1 MRPALLAV
9 LALCLQLV
17 AASTTSAQ
25 TFRPLLNVR
34 SFTVQVN
41 PLDGSKLYVGNWS
54 HRMYRSYDA
63 GEEWHLTP
71 TGDIGVQNFLSS
83 IIVSSADTGVIIVG
97 GYLFDG
103 IRRST
108 NGGETFEK
116 VLGDPTGAR
125 MWFISEAI
133 AEDPQDPRNIYAI
146 RGTPPMALWKSTD
159 IGATWDSICA
169 IPGTTTY
176 RTCTIAIRPDSS
188 NIILL
193 GVAKGQVLRS
203 VDGGRSFMNA
213 KIDGKDTI
221 REDAEIPKI
230 IFSPRDPRTAYMI
243 VAIGSTV
250 NPGLVG
256 GGGVWKSIDGGLNWN
271 RMGYPDTSL
280 WAVEA
285 IDRGDHDE
293 VWIGGFRFD
302 LQPKAVP
309 GDSLVAR
316 TTDDGATWTEYP
328 NFPWGSSDE
337 GDTVRSAWVY
347 RYHKPTQ
354 RMYMAMETGFFMADL
369 ATSVQD
375 EPNAGSSLHGTL
387 KVRYANNALQVH
399 DAAPRSDDRTWGV
412 YDLEGRTIATGT
424 IGADMTCP
432 LPALAS
438 GTYILTWGTE
448 ARFRT
453 ASFVVTR

>member
-1 MRPALLAV
+1 MRSALL
-9 LALCLQLV
+9 LLV
-17 AASTTSAQ
+17 AAVSMVTASNAQ

-41 PLDGSKLYVGNWS
+41 PLDGNKLYVGNWS
-54 HRMYRSYDA
+54 HRMYRSYDG

-71 TGDIGVQNFLSS
+71 TGDIGVQNYLSS
-83 IIVSSADTGVIIVG
+83 IIVSSADTGVILVG
-97 GYLFDG
+97 GYQYDG

-108 NGGETFEK
+108 NGGETFER
-116 VLGDPTGAR
+116 VLEDPAGPR

-133 AEDPQDPRNIYAI
+133 AEDPQDPRNIYAV
-146 RGTPPMALWKSTD
+146 RGTRPMALWKSTD
-159 IGATWDSICA
+159 IGATWDSIYA
-169 IPGTTTY
+169 IPETTTY
-176 RTCTIAIRPDSS
+176 RSCTIAIRPDSS
-188 NIILL
+188 NIIML
-193 GVAKGQVLRS
+193 GVAKGQILRS
-203 VDGGRSFMNA
+203 VDGGLSFVNA

-230 IFSPRDPRTAYMI
+230 VFSPRDPRTAYMI
-243 VAIGSTV
+243 VAIGSTI
-250 NPGLVG
+250 NPGLQG
-256 GGGVWKSIDGGLNWN
+256 GGGVWKSVDGGLNWN

-285 IDRGDHDE
+285 VDRGDHDE
-293 VWIGGFRFD
+293 VWIGGFRLE

-337 GDTVRSAWVY
+337 GDTIRSAWVY

-354 RMYMAMETGFFMADL
+354 RMYMAMETGFFVADL
-369 ATSVQD
+369 ATSVTE
-375 EPNAGSSLHGTL
+375 EPNTGSSLHGNL
-387 KVRYANNALQVH
+387 RLRYDNGILTVH
-399 DAAPRSDDRTWGV
+399 DAAPRPDDRTWSV
-412 YDLEGRTIATGT
+412 YDLEARLIASGS
-424 IGADMTCP
+424 IDPSMACP
-432 LPALAS
+432 LPALPA
-438 GTYILTWGTE
+438 GTYLLTWGTE

-453 ASFVVTR
+453 ASGAVTR